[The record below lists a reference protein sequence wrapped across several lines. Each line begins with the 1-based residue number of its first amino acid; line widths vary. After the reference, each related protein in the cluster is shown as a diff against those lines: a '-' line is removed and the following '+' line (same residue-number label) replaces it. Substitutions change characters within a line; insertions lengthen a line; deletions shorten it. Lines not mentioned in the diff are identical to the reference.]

1 MARMSDYG
9 LRLNRTSHY
18 RQASSPRKF
27 PLLPS
32 FYPCRSRDSE
42 DRAVTFYLWR
52 RFSSIEQASDPR
64 GHKLN
69 AVANL
74 ANLTSLNDERLLIQ
88 AAQSD
93 PSRFAELYESNFNR
107 VYAFV
112 ARRVKDREE
121 AQDVTA
127 DVFHQALKNLSRFQ
141 WRGVP
146 FAAWLL
152 RIAANALADRWQRA
166 GREIP
171 ADTAELEAEAGPAG
185 VIEIERRAMLFQ
197 LVDRLPSDQRL
208 VVIRRFV
215 EQKSIRE
222 IAQELGRSEGAV
234 KQLQFRALETLRE
247 QVRKSDE

>member
-1 MARMSDYG
+1 MNRAYPVPSMRSIRARPEI
-9 LRLNRTSHY
+9 L
-18 RQASSPRKF
+18 K
-27 PLLPS
+27 
-32 FYPCRSRDSE
+32 
-42 DRAVTFYLWR
+42 DRAVTFQLWR
-52 RFSSIEQASDPR
+52 GFSSIEADRSKEPGHPR

-93 PSRFAELYESNFNR
+93 PSRFAELYEGNFNR

-127 DVFHQALKNLSRFQ
+127 DVFHQALRNIGGFQ

-166 GREIP
+166 ARSVEVP
-171 ADTAELEAEAGPAG
+171 AEDGQIENEAAIAETAE
-185 VIEIERRAMLFQ
+185 VERRAMLFQ
-197 LVDRLPSDQRL
+197 LVDRLPDDQRL
-208 VVIRRFV
+208 VVVRRFV
-215 EQKSIRE
+215 DQKSIRE

-247 QVRKSDE
+247 QVRKSHE